1 MPEDSM
7 RFLKTLLWIIFA
19 IILTVFSFN
28 NWNLVTIDLWAG
40 LQFDTKL
47 PVLVIGAFLIGFV
60 PLWLFYRAT
69 RWRFNRRIASL
80 DAQLNTNTISAPPPA
95 LDLTNEQI
103 MSTDEAPSQSI

>member
-1 MPEDSM
+1 M

-19 IILTVFSFN
+19 IILTVFAFN

-47 PVLVIGAFLIGFV
+47 PVLVIGAFLLGFLPV
-60 PLWLFYRAT
+60 WLFHRAS

-80 DAQLNTNTISAPPPA
+80 ETQLSTSSPPPSEPA
-95 LDLTNEQI
+95 LDLKKEQI
-103 MSTDEAPSQSI
+103 TSADDTPLHSA